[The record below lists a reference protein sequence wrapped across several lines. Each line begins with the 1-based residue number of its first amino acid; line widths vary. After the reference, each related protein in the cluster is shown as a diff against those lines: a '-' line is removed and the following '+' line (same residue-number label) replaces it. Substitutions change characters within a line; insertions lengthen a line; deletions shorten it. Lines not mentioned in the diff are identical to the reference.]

1 VTLTCLPL
9 TCLRLAAL
17 ALLLACA
24 AEDPRLLT
32 PASTFATYRDA
43 LTAGDAETSW
53 ACLSEGHRRL
63 VYDDDLHRWRDHL
76 ATEGRALA
84 RAGRRLEISAERE
97 INERLAFLQF
107 DETTVSPGQTPFYYY
122 VREPEGWKITTHLDS
137 LFRRELEA
145 AIETGQ
151 FRLPQSGR

>member
-1 VTLTCLPL
+1 MTLTRLPA

-17 ALLLACA
+17 AFLLACA
-24 AEDPRLLT
+24 GEDPRLLS

-43 LTAGDAETSW
+43 LAAGDVETSW

-63 VYDDDLHRWRDHL
+63 VYDDDVERWGDHL

-84 RAGRRLEISAERE
+84 RAVRRLEITAERE

-107 DETTVSPGQTPFYYY
+107 DETTVSAGQTPFYYY

-145 AIETGQ
+145 AIEAGQ
-151 FRLPQSGR
+151 FRLPQARR